1 MGNLIVRCFAEVK
14 KLFTAVPNKS
24 SPDRTVAT
32 NTDRE
37 IRLQTIRAK
46 IESLK
51 EEDLKQ
57 KHILEYLN
65 SNSFKE
71 NISKK
76 ILSVTLG
83 NLDNNQDEDQE
94 NRIKILREQQEV
106 LKKEDKRLQ
115 VELERVEAESNRL
128 KNVLQQK
135 QLDVQALRER
145 VRQRQENKA
154 QLKV

>member
-1 MGNLIVRCFAEVK
+1 MGNLIVRCFAGIGR
-14 KLFTAVPNKS
+14 LFSAVPNKS
-24 SPDRTVAT
+24 NPDRTVAT

-46 IESLK
+46 IKSLK

-65 SNSFKE
+65 SDSFKE

-83 NLDNNQDEDQE
+83 NLDNNQDENQE
-94 NRIKILREQQEV
+94 NRIKRLKEQQEV

-115 VELERVEAESNRL
+115 IELERVESESNRL
-128 KNVLQQK
+128 EKIVQQK
-135 QLDVQALRER
+135 QLDLQALRER

-154 QLKV
+154 